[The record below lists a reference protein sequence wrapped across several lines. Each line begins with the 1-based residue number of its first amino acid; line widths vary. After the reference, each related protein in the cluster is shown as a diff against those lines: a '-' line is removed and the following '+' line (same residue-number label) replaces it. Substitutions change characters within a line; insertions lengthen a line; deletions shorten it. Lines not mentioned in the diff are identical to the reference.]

1 MTLRTERF
9 DRGTTPAPLLAK
21 RGVTSSDE
29 LCGCQINNLVL
40 YH

>member
-9 DRGTTPAPLLAK
+9 DRGTVSAPLFAE
-21 RGVTSSDE
+21 RGVTSFVE
-29 LCGCQINNLVL
+29 LCGRQINNLVL

>member
-9 DRGTTPAPLLAK
+9 DRGTEPAPHLAE
-21 RGVTSSDE
+21 RGAASFVE
-29 LCGCQINNLVL
+29 LCECQINNLVL